1 MKKTLNI
8 NIGSRVFNIDEDA
21 YDLLSKYLES
31 IKTYFKKIE
40 IDEDIFE
47 DIENRI
53 SEKFNSKSE
62 SRQSLNLND
71 VDSIIEQMGTLDDFK
86 EAYDDFEINEPKK
99 QSQESS
105 KKENK
110 KRIYRNSSDKVIAG
124 VASGLANYFG
134 LDPIIF
140 RLIFI
145 ASLFTGF
152 GFIAYLIFWIGI
164 PENESGRINEN
175 KRLYRDGDNKI
186 LGGIA
191 SGLANYFGVDPA
203 IIRILFIVSL
213 FIGGFGLLAYLILW
227 ISIPEAKTVGE
238 KMNMKGYTLTLENIE
253 KFIKEKLPQNDG
265 KENIFV
271 KIILLP
277 FRVIG
282 PIFLGIIAIIIPIL
296 RILISFILLVFSIVV
311 IVFLVVFTLG
321 ALKLINYQNFILG
334 SIDGFYISGIDLSA
348 IIGELPV
355 YFQLS
360 ILLFLVVALLFIIMI
375 ILKVLF
381 NIKNNISSRLIG
393 LFFIGA
399 ILFIFNIIVLEDTID
414 KWDKSGQIDEWIDEG
429 KIIIEEGNYK
439 GLNWKK
445 RYNRY

>member
-186 LGGIA
+186 LGGVA
-191 SGLANYFGVDPA
+191 FGLANYFGVDPA

-321 ALKLINYQNFILG
+321 ALKLINYQNFIIG

-393 LFFIGA
+393 LFFIGV

-414 KWDKSGQIDEWIDEG
+414 KWEKSGQIDEWIDEG
-429 KIIIEEGNYK
+429 KIKIENRRSY
-439 GLNWKK
+439 
-445 RYNRY
+445 RY

>member
-86 EAYDDFEINEPKK
+86 EAYDDFEINESKK

-164 PENESGRINEN
+164 PENESGRINEI

-186 LGGIA
+186 LGGVA
-191 SGLANYFGVDPA
+191 FGLANYFGVDPA

-321 ALKLINYQNFILG
+321 ALKLINYQNFIIG

-348 IIGELPV
+348 IIGQLPV

-414 KWDKSGQIDEWIDEG
+414 KWERSGQIDEWIDEG
-429 KIIIEEGNYK
+429 KLKIENRRSY
-439 GLNWKK
+439 
-445 RYNRY
+445 RY

>member
-31 IKTYFKKIE
+31 IKTYFEKIE
-40 IDEDIFE
+40 IDEDIFQ

-86 EAYDDFEINEPKK
+86 EAYDDFEINESKK

-145 ASLFTGF
+145 VSLFIGGF

-186 LGGIA
+186 LGGVA
-191 SGLANYFGVDPA
+191 FGLANYFGVDPA

-271 KIILLP
+271 KIILFP

-282 PIFLGIIAIIIPIL
+282 PIFRGMIAIIVPIL
-296 RILISFILLVFSIVV
+296 RILTSFILFVFSIVV

-321 ALKLINYQNFILG
+321 ALKLINYQNFIIG

-360 ILLFLVVALLFIIMI
+360 ILLFLVVALLFIVMI

-381 NIKNNISSRLIG
+381 NIKNNISSRLLG

-399 ILFIFNIIVLEDTID
+399 ILFIFNIVVLEDTID
-414 KWDKSGQIDEWIDEG
+414 KWERSGQIDEWIDEG
-429 KIIIEEGNYK
+429 KLKIENRRSY
-439 GLNWKK
+439 
-445 RYNRY
+445 RY

>member
-186 LGGIA
+186 LGGVA
-191 SGLANYFGVDPA
+191 FGLANYFGVDPA

-321 ALKLINYQNFILG
+321 VLKLINY
-334 SIDGFYISGIDLSA
+334 
-348 IIGELPV
+348 
-355 YFQLS
+355 
-360 ILLFLVVALLFIIMI
+360 
-375 ILKVLF
+375 
-381 NIKNNISSRLIG
+381 
-393 LFFIGA
+393 
-399 ILFIFNIIVLEDTID
+399 
-414 KWDKSGQIDEWIDEG
+414 
-429 KIIIEEGNYK
+429 
-439 GLNWKK
+439 
-445 RYNRY
+445 